1 MKKNMRKLL
10 ALLLAV
16 LSVLTLFAGCAKT
29 ETPNTPAEDK
39 PAQSTEDKPAAS
51 EPVEDKPAEEQPAE
65 EPATQE
71 PKTFSVLTGVYGAA
85 TYTQDNNALWSYIQE
100 STGVSLE
107 MQIVPVGELAG
118 KVKTVAASGSLPD
131 MMKTDGPT
139 DPYWR
144 DLENQGAFAPIEEY
158 LEQYPALKKICSDSV
173 WEWMR
178 NEDGHIYFI
187 PCAAMWKVPFF
198 VVYRKDVFDE
208 LGIAEPTTIAEL
220 EAALATVKAEKPD
233 MVPWSTWENH
243 TSLLTWYHKD
253 LMTSF
258 GATAGWNVDENDQ
271 LVPDQMDEGGIDFL
285 FWLQDMRNKG
295 YLDEEF
301 GVSPEYGMGQVKW
314 ENGQVA
320 VMTLNSLSYADAVRR
335 VQENFPDAEVGILS
349 GLVGPDGD
357 KGGLRAI
364 DPYTAGWYFSAENED
379 LDALMAYLN
388 WSLTEGFENIYKGW
402 EGKTYT
408 LNESGT
414 RIDIAD
420 DDREEAYKSYQ
431 IEPLQI
437 MCSPDTLFGWFSIE
451 TFRAAGLDDSV
462 YEYYMAKIDDICS
475 NVWYNR
481 KYPTVAS
488 PTSNDIGTQLNEAYL
503 AAYWPGGIVLNP
515 NVTRE
520 EYDEA
525 LQGWLEAG
533 GQTIIDEINALQTD
547 RSYPSYD

>member
-1 MKKNMRKLL
+1 MNKKLRKLL

-16 LSVLTLFAGCAKT
+16 VSVMTLVAGCSNA
-29 ETPNTPAEDK
+29 NSDDSAANQPANNASENNASVDNNS
-39 PAQSTEDKPAAS
+39 ADDSISTEPRS
-51 EPVEDKPAEEQPAE
+51 Y
-65 EPATQE
+65 
-71 PKTFSVLTGVYGAA
+71 SVLTGVYGAA

-100 STGVSLE
+100 NTGVELE
-107 MQIVPVGELAG
+107 MQIVPIGELGG

-144 DLENQGAFAPIEEY
+144 DLEDQGAFAPIEEY
-158 LEQYPALKKICSDSV
+158 LEKYPALKAICSDSV

-187 PCAAMWKVPFF
+187 PCSAMWKVPFF
-198 VVYRKDVFDE
+198 VVYRKDVFDD

-220 EAALATVKAEKPD
+220 EAAFATVKAETD

-258 GATAGWNVDENDQ
+258 GATAGWNVDENNQ
-271 LVPDQMDEGGIDFL
+271 LVPDQVDENGIDFL
-285 FWLQDMRNKG
+285 FWLQDMRAKG
-295 YLDEEF
+295 YLDAEF
-301 GVSPEYGMGQVKW
+301 GVSPEYGMGQSKW

-320 VMTLNSLSYADAVRR
+320 VMSLNSLSYADAVAR
-335 VQENFPDAEVGILS
+335 VQKNFPDAEVGILS
-349 GLVGPDGD
+349 GLVGPNGD

-364 DPYTAGWYFSAENED
+364 DPYTAGWYFSADNDD
-379 LDALMAYLN
+379 LDGLMEYLN

-402 EGKTYT
+402 EGQTYT
-408 LNESGT
+408 VNESGT

-462 YEYYMAKIDDICS
+462 YEYYMEKIDDICS
-475 NVWYNR
+475 TVWYNR

-488 PTSNDIGTQLNEAYL
+488 PTSNEIGTQLNEAYF
-503 AAYWPGGIVLNP
+503 ASYWPAGIVLDE

-520 EYDEA
+520 EYDA
-525 LQGWLEAG
+525 AVQAWLEAG
-533 GQTIIDEINALQTD
+533 GQTIIDEVNELQPD
-547 RSYPSYD
+547 RSYPSYE